1 MIHYIINNLLIK
13 LSFKILLIAIFV
25 PQFASATASKT
36 LFMSLKSN
44 QVLMRVGPGKIYPA
58 IWEYQVRGLPMQI
71 IGQHNDNE
79 WLQVRDPQG
88 EIGWIYGRLL
98 SSTRTAIVLH
108 DGVLLHSNP
117 DNNSKVIAKMLHKVV
132 VIPNKCRATWCEV
145 NVPFQKKTYKGWVR
159 KQYLWGVLANELFEE

>member
-1 MIHYIINNLLIK
+1 MQLYFNNILRITLLAVSLFSAPK
-13 LSFKILLIAIFV
+13 TT
-25 PQFASATASKT
+25 FAANKP

-58 IWEYQVRGLPMQI
+58 IWEYKARGLPMQI

-98 SSTRTAIVLH
+98 SSTRTAIILY
-108 DGVLLHSNP
+108 DGVLLHSHP
-117 DNNSKVIAKMLHKVV
+117 DNNSGVVAKMQHKVV

-145 NVPFQKKTYKGWVR
+145 NVPHQNKTYKGWVR
-159 KQYLWGVLANELFEE
+159 KQYLWGVQADELFEE

>member
-1 MIHYIINNLLIK
+1 MSSYF
-13 LSFKILLIAIFV
+13 SKILQITLLTAIILAEAKAV
-25 PQFASATASKT
+25 VASNKP

-58 IWEYQVRGLPMQI
+58 IWEYKVRGLPMQI

-98 SSTRTAIVLH
+98 SSTRTAIILY
-108 DGVLLHSNP
+108 DGVLLHSHP
-117 DNNSKVIAKMLHKVV
+117 DNNANVVAKLQHKVV

-145 NVPFQKKTYKGWVR
+145 NVPHQNKTYKGWVR
-159 KQYLWGVLANELFEE
+159 KQYLWGVLAQELFEE